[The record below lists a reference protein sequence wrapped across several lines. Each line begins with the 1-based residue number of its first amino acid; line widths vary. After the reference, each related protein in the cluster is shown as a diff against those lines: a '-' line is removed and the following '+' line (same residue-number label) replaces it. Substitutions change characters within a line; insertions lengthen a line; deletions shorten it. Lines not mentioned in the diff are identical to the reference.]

1 MCNYV
6 IVCSGLAH
14 KRMKLSG
21 QILNKR
27 TVELANFRR
36 ISNRTEPN
44 RTEPNRT
51 ESNRTELSRTNSIL
65 SRRTVPELLRIF

>member
-27 TVELANFRR
+27 IKIEIKNFTKFYLTKLALN
-36 ISNRTEPN
+36 
-44 RTEPNRT
+44 
-51 ESNRTELSRTNSIL
+51 
-65 SRRTVPELLRIF
+65 